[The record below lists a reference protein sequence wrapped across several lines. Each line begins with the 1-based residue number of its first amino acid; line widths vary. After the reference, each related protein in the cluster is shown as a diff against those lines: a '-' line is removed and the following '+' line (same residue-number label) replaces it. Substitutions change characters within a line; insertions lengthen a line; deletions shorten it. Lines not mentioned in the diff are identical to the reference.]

1 MKHFLH
7 FLGTIILTAII
18 SLIVAVLFG
27 LLHYLGYLLSWVEKP
42 SIMNILG
49 MALILWTIMLL
60 HGLISVVVTKGF
72 DGAMSVV
79 IVSQKL
85 VKQCI

>member
-1 MKHFLH
+1 MH
-7 FLGTIILTAII
+7 IILFNQPNELD
-18 SLIVAVLFG
+18 SLLRELREHALQIFHLVRIFAFRLQEE
-27 LLHYLGYLLSWVEKP
+27 W
-42 SIMNILG
+42 M
-49 MALILWTIMLL
+49 LILVGEGDEL
-60 HGLISVVVTKGF
+60 GF